1 MVDLILEYRQLT
13 KLRSTYVEGLP
24 ALINPRTKKIHT
36 SFNQTI
42 AATGR
47 LSSSEPNLQNIPV
60 RTALGAQGANAAL
73 SAGAH
78 FTLPGQEAQKGTF
91 LLIKQRMATGPGEL
105 E

>member
-1 MVDLILEYRQLT
+1 MKIRTTFVL
-13 KLRSTYVEGLP
+13 KSTIEPIIAVTLASP
-24 ALINPRTKKIHT
+24 LVSPRLASI
-36 SFNQTI
+36 Q
-42 AATGR
+42 
-47 LSSSEPNLQNIPV
+47 
-60 RTALGAQGANAAL
+60 AAL